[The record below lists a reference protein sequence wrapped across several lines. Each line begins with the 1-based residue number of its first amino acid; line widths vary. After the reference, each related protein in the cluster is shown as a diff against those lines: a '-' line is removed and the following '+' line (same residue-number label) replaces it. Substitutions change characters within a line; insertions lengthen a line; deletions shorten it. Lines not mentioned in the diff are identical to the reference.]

1 MVYEA
6 IQVNWSEPATTHA
19 TPFAQ
24 DSEQTLAILPGE
36 CRSHEGERRLA
47 TPHIERG
54 AGKGAPYAIPGSLS
68 CGQNVSQPPPP
79 NKVSLPDT
87 TETLDASEVD
97 VP

>member
-54 AGKGAPYAIPGSLS
+54 AGKRAPYAIPGSLS
-68 CGQNVSQPPPP
+68 FGQNGSPLPPPP
-79 NKVSLPDT
+79 NLSPLVQHR
-87 TETLDASEVD
+87 TLECSE
-97 VP
+97 